1 MHPTVPSSRQYGRR
15 QRGGALVETALMMLV
30 LIPLLLYAI
39 FLMDA
44 AYLKLDLQETV
55 VSGIWDFSTRNAET
69 GAPSDEMETPMRAV
83 RASYSDHTSA
93 FEDGAE
99 VDPDV
104 AADYG
109 NVARVTGNHMHDK
122 HHKTYFAAQYTFRW
136 EGADTQFL
144 CNSGNDM
151 NWTVDPLFKGFGR
164 RFGTGGY
171 VKCEATGYIYNYLIP
186 QKLFTNFTDVEMS
199 KLTRRH
205 GDSHEFQGEGGNTAN
220 IVAYET
226 AAISFNTWALRN
238 GAPNGGGLNQ
248 ADIGARGF
256 LGGAPTNV
264 DGNPFYERV
273 VYDYSDRPTSPTTY
287 TPVRLASYAFTAKAA
302 SNNTLAMTA
311 VSAPVATR
319 SVLGLPNMA
328 GAFLVARYQP
338 NKPQDHTQVR
348 QKPPGF
354 LGGMHK
360 GFQSTPFSGVNNNYK
375 TAYNKRGTGY
385 MGCKQPEK
393 DRCN

>member
-1 MHPTVPSSRQYGRR
+1 MHPTVPSSRQHGRR

-55 VSGIWDFSTRNAET
+55 VSGIWDFSTRNAES
-69 GAPSDEMETPMRAV
+69 GSASDEMDTPMRAV

-109 NVARVTGNHMHDK
+109 NTARITGNHLHEK
-122 HHKTYFAAQYTFRW
+122 HHKVYFAAQYTFRW

-144 CNSGNDM
+144 CNSGDDM
-151 NWTVDPLFKGFGR
+151 NWNLDPLFKGFGQ

-186 QKLFTNFTDVEMS
+186 QKLFTNFTDVDMS
-199 KLTRRH
+199 KLTRRQ
-205 GDSHEFQGEGGNTAN
+205 GDSHQFQGEGGNTAN

-238 GAPNGGGLNQ
+238 GAPNGGGLSD
-248 ADIGARGF
+248 ADIGVRGF
-256 LGGAPTNV
+256 MGGAPTNV
-264 DGNPFYERV
+264 EGPFYDRV
-273 VYDYSDRPTSPTTY
+273 VYDYTDTPTRPSTY
-287 TPVRLASYAFTAKAA
+287 TPVRLASAAFTAKAA
-302 SNNTLAMTA
+302 SNNSVGMTA
-311 VSAPVATR
+311 VTAGPTMR
-319 SVLGLPNMA
+319 SVAGLPNMA
-328 GAFLVARYQP
+328 GVFLVARYQP
-338 NKPQDHTQVR
+338 RKAQDQVR
-348 QKPPGF
+348 QKPPGL
-354 LGGMHK
+354 LGGAMHQ
-360 GFQSTPFSGVNNNYK
+360 GFQSTPYSGVNNNYR
-375 TAYNKRGTGY
+375 TAYRKRGTGY
-385 MGCKQPEK
+385 MGCRQPER